1 MEMDLMSKQFLCT
14 GGTQFQMIGGAVNI
28 NKTLAPNIYE
38 VVTPPMQPTMLVVR
52 QNVDLSAPKKVFG
65 RIPHIVKKTYDAF
78 DRRERNTG
86 ILLSGNRGMG
96 KTLCIRMI
104 MQEAVRRNYPI
115 IVLDRG
121 GEVGNA
127 INLLNQITQPVVVIM
142 DEFEKV
148 FQVSLDDDGD
158 RDGDGAQTPF
168 LSMLDGIGVSGK
180 KLFVASIN
188 NSNRISQFM
197 LNRPGRF
204 YYHYEFDSLGFQ
216 EMFDYLR
223 DRVPGMSDKEIKY
236 AVSIL
241 QTYELNYDGM
251 SAIADELN
259 AGYNISETI
268 SELNLD
274 RNGFSEFM
282 MSIKIEDKLF
292 TGTRSGW
299 TLQDLMD
306 TYSFDQQ
313 FSSEK
318 YVMTENRD
326 DRYLSLGYVGNRIE
340 VTFDG
345 SQISLNDDGVAIV
358 PKAAIKRIY
367 MYDSEIS
374 PDDCRNGAKPS
385 DFKQISAI
393 EIKPVRASRHALY
406 LDV

>member
-1 MEMDLMSKQFLCT
+1 MEIDMMSKQFLCT
-14 GGTQFQMIGGAVNI
+14 GGTQFQMISGAVNI
-28 NKTLAPNIYE
+28 NQKLEPNIYE
-38 VVTPPMQPTMLVVR
+38 VKTPMMQPTMLFVR

-65 RIPHIVKKTYDAF
+65 RIPHIVEKTYNAF

-96 KTLCIRMI
+96 KTLCIRLI
-104 MQEAVRRNYPI
+104 MQEAVKRGYPI
-115 IVLDRG
+115 IVLDNG
-121 GEVGNA
+121 SEVINA

-148 FQVSLDDDGD
+148 FQVNFDDDGE

-188 NSNRISQFM
+188 NSNRISKFM

-223 DRVPGMSDKEIKY
+223 DRVNCMSDKEIKY

-241 QTYELNYDGM
+241 QTYEMNYDGM

-259 AGYNISETI
+259 AGFSISETI

-274 RNGFSEFM
+274 RNGFNEFM
-282 MSIKIEDKLF
+282 MEVTIDEKVF

-299 TLQDLMD
+299 TLQKLIESE
-306 TYSFDQQ
+306 SFEQQ
-313 FSSEK
+313 FNSEK
-318 YVMTENRD
+318 YVINENSD
-326 DRYLSLGYVGNRIE
+326 SKYVSMGYIGNRIE
-340 VTFDG
+340 ITFDG
-345 SQISLNDDGVAIV
+345 SKIALDDNGVAIV
-358 PKAAIKRIY
+358 PKTAIRWIY
-367 MYDSEIS
+367 LYDSEVS
-374 PDDCRNGAKPS
+374 PEDCRSGAKVS
-385 DFKQISAI
+385 DFKEISAI
-393 EIKPVRASRHALY
+393 KIKPVKASHRALY
-406 LDV
+406 LDI